1 MSSAN
6 MLTRKTAYWLTL
18 IMVVALALRIFPH
31 TYYNGG
37 DLKLVGTCGQ
47 LIDEVKPLVES
58 GNILHFEMFY
68 YPPVAPLIVASTATF
83 IQNIIPR
90 NLFNLGL
97 HCLLI
102 TIGLSVATII
112 PVYLIGREWSK
123 GTGLVAASFYA
134 VTMIAVASADT
145 VQVYPTF
152 FAMFA
157 VYFFCRSLRTASRLN
172 LILIGV
178 SLGLGVASK
187 YFPLMLIGMLFLRH
201 LIGNKHLSSDVD
213 VAKEPDAV
221 MESKAGAILWNML
234 LYGVLLGSIGGLFAG
249 IFYRANVLQAF
260 KTVYDSSPHE
270 HPFEYHL
277 PALNPLY
284 NIAVLAMAVMAI
296 VAIGLL
302 YMPHLQGISA
312 WQWFKDFSRRNRLWF
327 LPSVAFIVTLCLALG
342 VPVVL
347 NLNNYLRA
355 TLWIAKDYMST
366 DGGIF
371 PSGRPAPS
379 YFFSF
384 FPENLGLPLFV
395 LGCIG
400 ICYAFLARD
409 RRAMFIVG
417 ISLPLY
423 VMLEFSSAKVNRF
436 ALDLMPLF
444 CLFAAICV
452 VRLLCAANSKAV
464 RACLA
469 GAMVLIFS
477 YSAIYSLAW
486 GNFQRPQRDV
496 RIEAVQWVKNEI
508 PPGSQIGTRA
518 RLWVAA
524 SPGLLPDTALL
535 KGYQITDYSSSPEYI
550 LLPKLVYAVVKQ
562 YDELS
567 KAGYIYTAQD
577 WWPQLPPSDTEATV
591 LVALIEQSQ
600 YEMVHEVEKSPEIW
614 GVKFPPQS
622 LGRQTWLLEHAGAYG
637 IQIYKKRTVEPNSIA
652 VLPKSE

>member
-112 PVYLIGREWSK
+112 PVYLIGREWSR

-157 VYFFCRSLRTASRLN
+157 VYFFCRSLRTASGFN
-172 LILIGV
+172 LVLMGI

-201 LIGNKHLSSDVD
+201 FIGNKQSSSDVI
-213 VAKEPDAV
+213 VKELDAV
-221 MESKAGAILWNML
+221 KEQKAGAILWNVL
-234 LYGVLLGSIGGLFAG
+234 LYTVLVGSISGLFVG
-249 IFYRANVLQAF
+249 VFYRANVLETF
-260 KTVYDSSPHE
+260 KTIYDSSPHE

-277 PALNPLY
+277 PALEPLY
-284 NIAVLAMAVMAI
+284 EIGLLTMVVMAI

-302 YMPHLQGISA
+302 YVPHLRGISA
-312 WQWFKDFSRRNRLWF
+312 WEWFKNFSRRNRLWF
-327 LPSVAFIVTLCLALG
+327 LPFISFVGTLCLALG

-347 NLNNYLRA
+347 NLNNYLRS

-371 PSGRPAPS
+371 PGGRPAPS

-400 ICYAFLARD
+400 IFYIFLVRD
-409 RRAMFIVG
+409 RKAIFVVAL
-417 ISLPLY
+417 SLPLY
-423 VMLEFSSAKVNRF
+423 IMLELSSAKVNRF

-452 VRLLCAANSKAV
+452 VRLLTVANSKAV
-464 RACLA
+464 RACLT
-469 GAMVLIFS
+469 GTLLLTFG

-486 GNFQRPQRDV
+486 ANFQRPQRDV
-496 RIEAVQWVKNEI
+496 RVEAVEWMNSQI
-508 PPGSQIGTRA
+508 PPGSRIGIKA
-518 RLWVAA
+518 NLWIAA
-524 SPGLLPDTALL
+524 SPGLLPDPPLL
-535 KGYQITDYSSSPEYI
+535 RGYQITDYGSSPEYI

-577 WWPQLPPSDTEATV
+577 WWPQLPPSITEATV
-591 LVALIEQSQ
+591 LVALIQQSQ
-600 YEMVHEVEKSPEIW
+600 YEMVHEIEKFPEIW
-614 GVKFPPQS
+614 GIRFFPQS

-637 IQIYKKRTVEPNSIA
+637 IQIYKKREVEANSIA
-652 VLPKSE
+652 VLPTLE